1 MAPAFRPPAL
11 LLVIAALMLTG
22 CGIND
27 VPDKRNNVDASWA
40 QVQNQY
46 QRRADLIPNLVRTVE
61 GYARQEREVL
71 REVTEARSRASSI
84 QLSADDLTDPRKVAQ
99 FEAAQEQLSGAL
111 SRLLVTVERYP
122 DLKSNQ
128 NFLALQSQLEGTENR
143 IAVARQDYIREVQ
156 DYNREFMVLPDR
168 WVASIFN
175 GEYEKAVVFEA
186 PEAAQEAPEVSF
198 GE

>member
-1 MAPAFRPPAL
+1 MRAVVRAVVL
-11 LLVIAALMLTG
+11 GLMLTG
-22 CGIND
+22 LAACGIND

-84 QLSADDLTDPRKVAQ
+84 QLSADDLTDPAKVAQ

-143 IAVARQDYIREVQ
+143 ITVARQDYIREVQ

-186 PEAAQEAPEVSF
+186 PPAAQEAPEVSF